1 MFCMIYSLSTMSL
14 GPGRSSPNIEVMG
27 LISPNI
33 PANKPHN
40 LPAPRGSHLH
50 EMFFSQELLGLRMK
64 PIGLKPTPDAQV
76 PLDYARWCDA
86 DPPENLKV
94 WHGFREVGAVLG
106 VDFEELSG
114 LVEVGLCFYW
124 KCHPI
129 NMARVIWQEEEVQQ
143 KVIVTYCNQLPKLV

>member
-1 MFCMIYSLSTMSL
+1 
-14 GPGRSSPNIEVMG
+14 
-27 LISPNI
+27 
-33 PANKPHN
+33 
-40 LPAPRGSHLH
+40 
-50 EMFFSQELLGLRMK
+50 MFFSQELLGLRMK

-76 PLDYARWCDA
+76 PLDYARWFDA

-94 WHGFREVGAVLG
+94 SHGFREVGAVFG
-106 VDFEELSG
+106 VYFEELSG

-143 KVIVTYCNQLPKLV
+143 KVIVTNCQNYFN